1 MEPALVTIEW
11 EHRALAAVLHGL
23 KYLVD
28 EIAVGKPRA
37 DPRVFRAMV
46 HYIDAFPERFHHPK
60 EDHYLFA
67 RVRARTHEAD
77 AVLDE
82 LERQHVEGQSRV
94 RRLEQA
100 LLRYEEGGNAYFGEF
115 AQSVEEYVQFYWGH
129 MRLEE
134 DVVLPLARRVLTAED
149 WREIDDAFSGHT
161 DPMIGISADRDFSRL
176 FTHIVNIAPPP
187 IGVGPEAGTAS
198 P

>member
-1 MEPALVTIEW
+1 MEPAMVTIEW

-28 EIAVGKPRA
+28 EIAAGKPRA

-60 EDHYLFA
+60 EDRHLFA

-77 AVLDE
+77 DVLDE
-82 LERQHVEGQSRV
+82 LERQHGEGQ
-94 RRLEQA
+94 RRIRDLEQA
-100 LLRYEEGGNAYFGEF
+100 LLRFEEGGNAYFGEF
-115 AQSVEEYVQFYWGH
+115 AKCVEDYVQYYWGH

-134 DVVLPLARRVLTAED
+134 DVVFPLALRVLTKGD
-149 WREIDDAFSGHT
+149 WHEINEAFSGHT
-161 DPMIGISADRDFSRL
+161 DPMISDTVDRDFSRL
-176 FTHIVNIAPPP
+176 FTRIVNIAPPP
-187 IGVGPEAGTAS
+187 IGVGPEASAA
-198 P
+198 